1 MIMQYIRQILSYIAP
16 LGFYILSISFRITL
30 SYFYLSEV
38 ICMSKVKATNVTSQ
52 PNTLINADMDTR
64 SVAEFTEKAYLN
76 YAMYVIMDR
85 ALPHIADGLKPVQR
99 RIVYAMSEL
108 GLKSSAK
115 PKKSAR
121 TVGDVLGKYH
131 PHGDTACYEAMVLMA
146 QPFSYRYPLIT
157 GQGNWGSPDDP
168 KSFAA
173 MRYTEAKMSA
183 YANTLLTEL
192 GQGTVDWQDN
202 FDGSL
207 QEPVTLPARLPN
219 ILLNGTTGIAV
230 GMATDIPPHNL
241 TEVVRA
247 AIRLLKNPELSVKQ
261 ITQSIPAPDLPTFA
275 EIITD
280 KKDLQKMYETG
291 RGSYKMRATY
301 HVDKNQKNLVIID
314 ALPYQVS
321 GSKIQEQIAK
331 LMLDK
336 KLPWVTDIHDE
347 SDHEIACR
355 IVLELRSTRVDVD
368 RVMSHLFA
376 STDLESNYRVNL
388 NMIGLNGKPQV
399 KNLKEI
405 LSEWLESRRQVV
417 TRRLQFRL
425 DKIDKRL
432 HILAGLLIAY
442 LNIDEV
448 IRIIREEDDPKLELM
463 TRYELTEVQANAILD
478 IRLRQL
484 ARLEEIE
491 LRREKDE
498 LEAERALIQERLDN
512 PDSLTNLM
520 IDELTADM
528 KEHGDDRRS
537 PVVERAEAQALKESD
552 LVPSEPITAIL
563 SKAGWIRA
571 AKGHDVD
578 AAGMSYRSGDSYQAH
593 AHGKSNAKVYILDST
608 GRSYSIDA
616 HTLASARGQ
625 GDPLTSV
632 LKPPAGAK
640 FEQLLAGDDEQRI
653 VLASSQGYGFIN
665 QLGNLDTNQKAGK
678 NIINFADDAHLLTV
692 PLVDIKTETDAK
704 DDTDAASDKDTP
716 IQDQIAVVTSAG
728 YLLIF
733 ALEELP
739 EQARGKG
746 NKLINLKKDEE
757 VVAVLPL
764 HHEDSL
770 TITAGKRHVTLKP
783 MDLAN
788 YTSKRGNR
796 GSQLPRGFQNVSS
809 IEVV

>member
-1 MIMQYIRQILSYIAP
+1 MPDIIDNNP
-16 LGFYILSISFRITL
+16 TL
-30 SYFYLSEV
+30 SDDV
-38 ICMSKVKATNVTSQ
+38 MG
-52 PNTLINADMDTR
+52 TR
-64 SVAEFTEKAYLN
+64 SVAEFTEQAYLN

-85 ALPHIADGLKPVQR
+85 ALPNIADGLKPVQR

-108 GLKSSAK
+108 GLKASAK

-131 PHGDTACYEAMVLMA
+131 PHGDSACYEAMVLMA

-183 YANTLLTEL
+183 YANTLLLEL

-241 TEVVRA
+241 NEVVRA

-261 ITQSIPAPDLPTFA
+261 LTQSIPAPDLPTNA
-275 EIITD
+275 EIITS
-280 KKDLQKMYETG
+280 KKDLQAMYESG
-291 RGSYKMRATY
+291 RGSYKMRATF
-301 HVDKNQKNLVIID
+301 HIDPKEKNLIIID

-321 GSKIQEQIAK
+321 GNKIQEQIAK
-331 LMLDK
+331 LMTDK

-347 SDHEIACR
+347 SDHENACR
-355 IVLELRSTRVDVD
+355 IVLELRSSRVDVE

-376 STDLESNYRVNL
+376 STDLESNYRVNM

-399 KNLKEI
+399 KNLKET
-405 LSEWLESRRQVV
+405 LSEWLISRRSVV
-417 TRRLQFRL
+417 TRRLQYRL

-448 IRIIREEDDPKLELM
+448 IRIIREEDDPKASLM
-463 TRYELTEVQANAILD
+463 QDYDLTDIQANAILD

-484 ARLEEIE
+484 AKLEEIE
-491 LRREKDE
+491 LRREQDE
-498 LEAERALIQERLDN
+498 LAAERATIQEYLDN
-512 PDSLTNLM
+512 PDSLTKLM

-528 KEHGDDRRS
+528 KEHGNERMS
-537 PVVERAEAQALKESD
+537 PLIERDEAQALKESD
-552 LVPSEPITAIL
+552 LVPSEPITAVL

-578 AAGMSYRSGDSYQAH
+578 ATGMTYRSGDSYQAH
-593 AHGKSNAKVYILDST
+593 ARGKSNEKIYVLDST
-608 GRSYSIDA
+608 GRSYSVDA
-616 HTLASARGQ
+616 HTLPSARGQ

-632 LKPPAGAK
+632 LKPPAGAS
-640 FEQLLAGDDEQRI
+640 FEQLLTGNDRQRI
-653 VLASSQGYGFIN
+653 ILASSQGYGFIN
-665 QLGNLDTNQKAGK
+665 MLGNLDSNQKAGK
-678 NIINFADDAHLLTV
+678 KIINLPTDSRLLPV
-692 PLVDIKTETDAK
+692 ARI
-704 DDTDAASDKDTP
+704 DAAIESHTNTEDGDSTNQAAP
-716 IQDQIAVVTSAG
+716 DHVAVVTNAG

-733 ALEELP
+733 ALDDLP

-746 NKLINLKKDEE
+746 NKMINLKGNEE
-757 VVAVLPL
+757 VLAVTPL
-764 HHEDSL
+764 SLQDSL
-770 TITAGKRHVTLKP
+770 VITAGKRHVTLKP

-788 YTSKRGNR
+788 YTGTRGNR
-796 GSQLPRGFQNVSS
+796 GGQLPRGFQNVTG
-809 IEVV
+809 VAVG

>member
-1 MIMQYIRQILSYIAP
+1 MSDVI
-16 LGFYILSISFRITL
+16 ISDTSDL
-30 SYFYLSEV
+30 LASE
-38 ICMSKVKATNVTSQ
+38 
-52 PNTLINADMDTR
+52 PMDTR
-64 SVAEFTEKAYLN
+64 SVAEFTEQAYLN

-85 ALPHIADGLKPVQR
+85 ALPHISDGLKPVQR

-108 GLKSSAK
+108 GLKSTAK

-131 PHGDTACYEAMVLMA
+131 PHGDSACYEAMVLMA

-183 YANTLLTEL
+183 YANTLLAEL

-241 TEVVRA
+241 NEVVRA

-261 ITQSIPAPDLPTFA
+261 LTQSIPAPDLPTKA
-275 EIITD
+275 EIITS
-280 KKDLQKMYETG
+280 KKDLQNIYETG
-291 RGSYKMRATY
+291 RGSYKMRAVY
-301 HVDKNQKNLVIID
+301 HVDKKEKNLVIID
-314 ALPYQVS
+314 ALPHQVS
-321 GSKIQEQIAK
+321 GNKIQEQIAK
-331 LMLDK
+331 LMTDK
-336 KLPWVTDIHDE
+336 KLPWIVDIHDE
-347 SDHEIACR
+347 SDHENACR
-355 IVLELRSTRVDVD
+355 IVLELKSTRVDVD

-376 STDLESNYRVNL
+376 STDLESNYRVNM

-405 LSEWLESRRQVV
+405 LEEWLVSRRAVV
-417 TRRLQFRL
+417 TRRIEYRL

-448 IRIIREEDDPKLELM
+448 IRIIREEDDPKAVLM
-463 TRYELTEVQANAILD
+463 ADYDLSDIQANAILD

-484 ARLEEIE
+484 AKLEEIE
-491 LRREKDE
+491 LRREQDE
-498 LEAERALIQERLDN
+498 LAAERAKLQELLDN

-520 IDELTADM
+520 IEELTADM
-528 KEHGDDRRS
+528 KEHGNERMS
-537 PVVERAEAQALKESD
+537 TVVERDEATALKESD
-552 LVPSEPITAIL
+552 LIPSEPITAIL
-563 SKAGWIRA
+563 SQAGWIRA

-578 AAGMSYRSGDSYQAH
+578 ATGMSFRSGDSYQAH
-593 AHGKSNAKVYILDST
+593 VQGKSNEKIYIMDST

-632 LKPPAGAK
+632 LKPAAGAK
-640 FEQLLAGDDEQRI
+640 FEQLLTGDNEQKVI
-653 VLASSQGYGFIN
+653 LASSQGYGFIN
-665 QLGNLDTNQKAGK
+665 TLGNLETNQKAGK
-678 NIINFADDAHLLTV
+678 NVINIANDARLLTV
-692 PLVDIKTETDAK
+692 SAINLGTSGNA
-704 DDTDAASDKDTP
+704 DTAASP
-716 IQDQIAVVTSAG
+716 AHDQIAVVTSAG

-733 ALEELP
+733 PIDDLP

-746 NKLINLKKDEE
+746 NKLINLKAGEE
-757 VVAVLPL
+757 VLAVTSL

-770 TITAGKRHVTLKP
+770 TVTAGKRHVTLKP

-788 YTSKRGNR
+788 YTGKRGNR
-796 GSQLPRGFQNVSS
+796 GGQLPRGFQNVTSV
-809 IEVV
+809 EVAE